1 MPQIIPIKDLKNP
14 DTASRFLAGLKQFMI
29 LAAVLLLTVMAW
41 HPAAAEEAL
50 HPVIMISEVMASND
64 SVATYPKAGFT
75 DWIEIFNA
83 GDTAVDLGGW
93 GLSDNPEKPLKW
105 QFPDGTT
112 IRPGEYRVILCDK
125 DAEKIGNA
133 ELSAPF
139 SISRKSGEVI
149 ILTDAEGAVHDR
161 ITLPEMKT
169 DMSFGRSPEDGG
181 LYCYDP
187 PTPFAANKDGFE
199 GYAAAPSFSVEP
211 GFYDAAQ
218 HLQIIVPEGTQVF
231 YTLDGSAPTQKS
243 EPYSGETL
251 EISTTTVIRARAFAK
266 GRLRPG
272 DTLTG
277 TFFIQTDHSLPV
289 VSVTVDPDDLWNPKR
304 GMLTVGK
311 GVNKKEGL
319 PFRNTVYRRVK
330 NSGVKYESYV
340 EMYDDAGKRIVS
352 QGADISLNGDYSLD
366 MPQKSFK
373 FKAKSKYGEKTFKAK
388 LFPDRD
394 YEEYK
399 SFVLRNSGNDCMW
412 TRLQD
417 GFQSRLMDLCGCSVA
432 HQAWKPYAVY
442 LNGQYWGHMNL
453 RERVDEYMVAQSEGL
468 DLEDADQLTL
478 LQANGKV
485 KSGLNTEYKAMIKKI
500 KAGKPAKKQE
510 DLQYILDNVDVDNYF
525 TFMAFEMFFGN
536 SDIGN
541 FRIYRLDAP
550 GSKWRWLISDL
561 DYGLWNSGFDSPRS
575 YTKKSGMGQ
584 LNYDNTIFLRL
595 LTVPE
600 YKDRYLTI
608 YSEIYRKLTTE
619 TMMEVLE
626 KLVAL
631 IEPEM
636 EQHWNRWGPENDRN
650 VISEAPRT
658 AEGAYKYWQRRVE
671 RLRNV
676 IRKRPTRLWDFT
688 KKAFSLSEAEMEKY
702 FGPKPPMP
710 PEAI

>member
-1 MPQIIPIKDLKNP
+1 MK
-14 DTASRFLAGLKQFMI
+14 RFMI
-29 LAAVLLLTVMAW
+29 MAAVLLLTAMAW
-41 HPAAAEEAL
+41 NTAAAEETL

-64 SVATYPKAGFT
+64 SVATYPKAGYA
-75 DWIEIFNA
+75 DWVEIFNS
-83 GDTAVDLGGW
+83 GDTAVDLSGW

-125 DAEKIGNA
+125 DTEKNGDE
-133 ELSAPF
+133 ELHASF
-139 SISRKSGEVI
+139 TISRKSGEVI
-149 ILTDAEGAVHDR
+149 TLTDAEGAVHDR

-169 DMSFGRSPEDGG
+169 DISFGRSQADGS
-181 LYCYDP
+181 LCFYDP
-187 PTPFAANKDGFE
+187 PTPFAANGDGFE
-199 GYAAAPSFSVEP
+199 GYAATPSFSEDP
-211 GFYDAAQ
+211 GFYDSAQ
-218 HLQIIVPEGTQVF
+218 QLRITVPEGAQVF
-231 YTLDGSAPTQKS
+231 YTLDGSEPTRES
-243 EPYSGETL
+243 TPYGGETL
-251 EISTTTVIRARAFAK
+251 EITATTVIRARAFAE
-266 GRLRPG
+266 GMIRPG

-277 TFFIQTDHSLPV
+277 TFFIHADHSLPV
-289 VSVTVDPDDLWNPKR
+289 VSVTVDPDDLWNRKR

-319 PFRNTVYRRVK
+319 PFRNTVYRKVK

-399 SFVLRNSGNDCMW
+399 GFVLRNSGNDCMW

-453 RERVDEYMVAQSEGL
+453 RERVDEYMVAQFEGL
-468 DLEDADQLTL
+468 DLEDVDQVTL
-478 LQANGKV
+478 LQANGKA
-485 KSGLNTEYKAMIKKI
+485 KSGSNAEYKAMIKQI
-500 KAGKPAKKQE
+500 KAGKPDKKQE

-525 TFMAFEMFFGN
+525 GFMAYEMFFGN

-541 FRIYRLDAP
+541 FRIYRLNAP
-550 GSKWRWLISDL
+550 GSKWKWLINDL
-561 DYGLWNSGFDSPRS
+561 DYGLWNSGFDSPKS

-584 LNYDNTIFLRL
+584 LNYDNTIFRKL

-608 YSEIYRKLTTE
+608 YGEIYRKLTTD

-626 KLVAL
+626 ELVAL

-636 EQHWNRWGPENDRN
+636 EQHWNRWGPENDRDI
-650 VISEAPRT
+650 ISEAPRT
-658 AEGAYKYWQRRVE
+658 AEGAYKYWQKRVE

-688 KKAFSLSEAEMEKY
+688 KKAFGLSNEEMEKY

>member
-1 MPQIIPIKDLKNP
+1 MKRLIIM
-14 DTASRFLAGLKQFMI
+14 T
-29 LAAVLLLTVMAW
+29 AVLLLAVPAW
-41 HPAAAEEAL
+41 NTAAAEEAL
-50 HPVIMISEVMASND
+50 HPVILISEVMASND

-75 DWIEIFNA
+75 DWVEIFNS
-83 GDTAVDLGGW
+83 GDTPVDLSGW
-93 GLSDNPEKPLKW
+93 GLSDNPEKPRKW

-125 DAEKIGNA
+125 DADQRGDA
-133 ELSAPF
+133 QLFAPF
-139 SISRKSGEVI
+139 NISKKSGEVI
-149 ILTDAEGAVHDR
+149 LLTDAEGAVQDR

-169 DMSFGRSPEDGG
+169 DISFGRSPEDGG
-181 LYCYDP
+181 LYCFDP
-187 PTPFAANKDGFE
+187 PTPFAANSGSFP
-199 GYAAAPSFSVEP
+199 GYAAAPSFSEEP
-211 GFYDAAQ
+211 GFYDSAV
-218 HLQIIVPEGTQVF
+218 HLRIIVPEGTQVF
-231 YTLDGSAPTQKS
+231 YTLDGSEPTQQS
-243 EPYSGETL
+243 TPYGGETL
-251 EISTTTVIRARAFAK
+251 EITATTVIRARAFAE
-266 GRLRPG
+266 GMIRPG

-277 TFFIQTDHSLPV
+277 TFFIHADHSLPV

-319 PFRNTVYRRVK
+319 PFKNTVYRKVK

-417 GFQSRLMDLCGCSVA
+417 GFQSRLMDLFGSTVA

-453 RERVDEYMVAQSEGL
+453 RERVDEYMVAQFEGV
-468 DLEDADQLTL
+468 DLEEADQLDL
-478 LQANGKV
+478 LTANGSV
-485 KSGLNTEYKAMIKKI
+485 KNGSNAEYKAMIKKI
-500 KAGKPAKKQE
+500 KAGKPAKKKE

-525 TFMAFEMFFGN
+525 EFMAFEMFFGN

-541 FRIYRLDAP
+541 FRIYRLNAP
-550 GSKWRWLISDL
+550 GSKWKWLINDL
-561 DYGLWNSGFDSPRS
+561 DYGLWNSGFNSPKS

-584 LNYDNTIFLRL
+584 LNYDNTIFRKL

-608 YSEIYRKLTTE
+608 YGEIYRKLTTD
-619 TMMEVLE
+619 TMMAVLDE
-626 KLVAL
+626 LVEL

-636 EQHWNRWGPENDRN
+636 ERHWTRWGPENDRD
-650 VISEAPRT
+650 VISEVPTT
-658 AEGAYKYWQRRVE
+658 AEGAYKYWQKRVE

-688 KKAFSLSEAEMEKY
+688 KKAFGLSDAEMEKY

>member
-1 MPQIIPIKDLKNP
+1 MKRFIII
-14 DTASRFLAGLKQFMI
+14 
-29 LAAVLLLTVMAW
+29 AAVLLLTVMAW
-41 HPAAAEEAL
+41 NTAITEETL
-50 HPVIMISEVMASND
+50 HPMILISEVMASND
-64 SVATYPKAGFT
+64 SVVTYPNAGYT
-75 DWIEIFNA
+75 DWVEIFNS
-83 GDTAVDLGGW
+83 GDTAVDLSGW

-105 QFPDGTT
+105 QFPEGTT
-112 IRPGEYRVILCDK
+112 IRPGEYKVILCDK
-125 DAEKIGNA
+125 DTEKNKDTELHASFTIGK
-133 ELSAPF
+133 
-139 SISRKSGEVI
+139 KSGEVI
-149 ILTDAEGAVHDR
+149 TLSDADGIVHDR

-169 DMSFGRSPEDGG
+169 DISFGRNLEDGG
-181 LYCYDP
+181 LYYYDP
-187 PTPFAANKDGFE
+187 PTPFAANGGGFI
-199 GYAAAPSFSVEP
+199 GYAAAPSFSEEP
-211 GFYDAAQ
+211 GFYDSA
-218 HLQIIVPEGTQVF
+218 LYLRIIAPEDTQVF
-231 YTLDGSAPTQKS
+231 YTLDGSEPTRES
-243 EPYSGETL
+243 TPYDGETL
-251 EISTTTVIRARAFAK
+251 EIAATTVIRARAFA
-266 GRLRPG
+266 GETVRPG

-277 TFFIQTDHSLPV
+277 TFFIHADHSLPV
-289 VSVTVDPDDLWNPKR
+289 VSVTVDPDDLWDPKQ

-311 GVNKKEGL
+311 GVNKKSGL
-319 PFRNTVYRRVK
+319 PFKNTVYRKVK

-388 LFPDRD
+388 LFPDRE

-453 RERVDEYMVAQSEGL
+453 RERVDEYMVAQFEGL
-468 DLEDADQLTL
+468 DLGDADQLDL
-478 LQANGKV
+478 LHANGSV
-485 KSGLNTEYKAMIKKI
+485 KSGSNTEYKAMIKKI

-525 TFMAFEMFFGN
+525 EFMAYEMFFGN

-541 FRIYRLDAP
+541 FRIYRLNAP
-550 GSKWRWLISDL
+550 GSKWKWLINDL
-561 DYGLWNSGFDSPRS
+561 DYGLWNSGFDSPKS

-584 LNYDNTIFLRL
+584 LNFDNSIFRKL

-600 YKDRYLTI
+600 YKDRFLTI
-608 YSEIYRKLTTE
+608 YGEIYQKLTTD
-619 TMMEVLE
+619 TMMEVLDE
-626 KLVAL
+626 LVAL

-636 EQHWNRWGPENDRN
+636 ERHWNRWGPENDKN
-650 VISEAPRT
+650 VISEVPTT
-658 AEGAYKYWQRRVE
+658 AEGAYKYWQKRVE

-688 KKAFSLSEAEMEKY
+688 KKAFGLSNKEMEKY

>member
-1 MPQIIPIKDLKNP
+1 MK
-14 DTASRFLAGLKQFMI
+14 RFMI
-29 LAAVLLLTVMAW
+29 LAAVLLLAAMAW
-41 HPAAAEEAL
+41 SAAAAEEAL
-50 HPVIMISEVMASND
+50 HPVILISEVMASND
-64 SVATYPKAGFT
+64 SVETYPNAGYT
-75 DWIEIFNA
+75 DWVEIFNS
-83 GDTAVDLGGW
+83 GDTAVDLSGW
-93 GLSDNPEKPLKW
+93 GLSDNPEKPRKW
-105 QFPDGTT
+105 QFPDGAT

-125 DAEKIGNA
+125 EPEKSTDT
-133 ELSAPF
+133 ELHASF
-139 SISRKSGEVI
+139 TISRKSGEVI

-169 DMSFGRSPEDGG
+169 DISFGRSPADGG
-181 LYCYDP
+181 LYCYDQ
-187 PTPFAANKDGFE
+187 PTPFAPNGGGFL
-199 GYAAAPSFSVEP
+199 GYAAAPSFSAEP
-211 GFYDAAQ
+211 GFYDSAL
-218 HLQIIVPEGTQVF
+218 HLRIIVPEGTQVF
-231 YTLDGSAPTQKS
+231 YTLDGSEPTRES
-243 EPYSGETL
+243 ALYGGETL
-251 EISTTTVIRARAFAK
+251 EITATTVVRARAIAE
-266 GRLRPG
+266 GMIRSG

-277 TFFIQTDHSLPV
+277 TFFIHADHSLPV
-289 VSVTVDPDDLWNPKR
+289 VSVTVDPDDLWNRKR

-319 PFRNTVYRRVK
+319 PFKNTVYRKVK

-417 GFQSRLMDLCGCSVA
+417 GFQSRLMDLCGSSVA

-453 RERVDEYMVAQSEGL
+453 RERVDEYMVAQFEGM
-468 DLEDADQLTL
+468 DLEDADQLDL
-478 LQANGKV
+478 LQANSKA
-485 KSGLNTEYKAMIKKI
+485 KSGSNTEYKAMIKKI
-500 KAGKPAKKQE
+500 KAGNPAKKQE

-525 TFMAFEMFFGN
+525 GFMAFEMFFGN

-541 FRIYRLDAP
+541 FRIYRLHAP
-550 GSKWRWLISDL
+550 GSKWKWLINDL
-561 DYGLWNSGFDSPRS
+561 DYGLWNSGFDSPKS

-584 LNYDNTIFLRL
+584 LNYDNTIFRKL

-608 YSEIYRKLTTE
+608 YGGIYRKLTTD

-626 KLVAL
+626 ELVAL

-636 EQHWNRWGPENDRN
+636 ERHWTRWGPENDKN
-650 VISEAPRT
+650 VVSEVPTT
-658 AEGAYKYWQRRVE
+658 AEGAYQYWQKRVE

-688 KKAFSLSEAEMEKY
+688 KKAFGLSNGEMEKY
-702 FGPKPPMP
+702 FGPRPPMP
-710 PEAI
+710 PEAV

>member
-1 MPQIIPIKDLKNP
+1 MKRLVIFIAAL
-14 DTASRFLAGLKQFMI
+14 L
-29 LAAVLLLTVMAW
+29 LAAVW
-41 HPAAAEEAL
+41 HVAAAEEEQRPAI
-50 HPVIMISEVMASND
+50 VISEVMTSND
-64 SVATYPKAGFT
+64 SVKTYPEAGYT
-75 DWIEIFNA
+75 DWVEIYNR

-93 GLSDNPEKPLKW
+93 GLSDNPKKLLKW
-105 QFPDGTT
+105 QFPVGTT
-112 IRPGEYRVILCDK
+112 IRPGEYKVILCDK
-125 DAEKIGNA
+125 DTAKNTAAEPHT
-133 ELSAPF
+133 SF
-139 SISRKSGEVI
+139 SIGRKKGEVI
-149 ILTDAEGAVHDR
+149 ILADPEGTEQDR
-161 ITLPEMKT
+161 LTLPETKT
-169 DMSFGRSPEDGG
+169 DISYGRDLQDGG
-181 LYCYDP
+181 LYYYDP
-187 PTPFAANKDGFE
+187 PTPFAANGIGFA
-199 GYAAAPSFSVEP
+199 GYAPAPSFSPEP
-211 GFYDAAQ
+211 GFYDSAQNLRINAA
-218 HLQIIVPEGTQVF
+218 EGTQVF
-231 YTLDGSAPTQKS
+231 YTTDGSEPTQKS
-243 EPYSGETL
+243 TPYAGETL
-251 EISTTTVIRARAFAK
+251 EITATTVIRAKAFAE
-266 GRLRPG
+266 GTIRPG

-277 TFFIQTDHSLPV
+277 TFFIHADHSLPV
-289 VSVTVDPDDLWNPKR
+289 VSVTVDPDDLWDRKR

-319 PFRNTVYRRVK
+319 PFKNTVYRKVK

-417 GFQSRLMDLCGCSVA
+417 GFQSRLMDLCGSSVA

-453 RERVDEYMVAQSEGL
+453 RERVDEYMVAQFEGL
-468 DLEDADQLTL
+468 KLEDADQVTL
-478 LQANGKV
+478 LQANSKAKTG
-485 KSGLNTEYKAMIKKI
+485 SNTEYKAMIKKI
-500 KAGKPAKKQE
+500 KAGNPAKKQE
-510 DLQYILDNVDVDNYF
+510 DLQYILDIVDVDNYF
-525 TFMAFEMFFGN
+525 EFMAFEMFFGN

-541 FRIYRLDAP
+541 FRIYRLNAP
-550 GSKWRWLISDL
+550 GSKWKWLINDL
-561 DYGLWNSGFDSPRS
+561 DYGLWNSGFDSPKS

-584 LNYDNTIFLRL
+584 LNFDNTIFRKL

-608 YSEIYRKLTTE
+608 YGEIYRKLTTD

-626 KLVAL
+626 ELVAL

-636 EQHWNRWGPENDRN
+636 EQHWNRWGPENDRD
-650 VISEAPRT
+650 ILSEVPKT
-658 AEGAYKYWQRRVE
+658 AEGAYKYWQKRVE

-688 KKAFSLSEAEMEKY
+688 KKAFGLSNQEMEKY

>member
-1 MPQIIPIKDLKNP
+1 MGVMSSFRRKTDDRRKK
-14 DTASRFLAGLKQFMI
+14 RMKRFMI
-29 LAAVLLLTVMAW
+29 MAAVLLLAAMAW
-41 HPAAAEEAL
+41 NGTIAEETL
-50 HPVIMISEVMASND
+50 HPVIVISEVMASND
-64 SVATYPKAGFT
+64 SVATYPKAGYT
-75 DWIEIFNA
+75 DWVEIFNS

-93 GLSDNPEKPLKW
+93 SLSDNPEKPRKW
-105 QFPDGTT
+105 QFPDGTV

-125 DAEKIGNA
+125 DTGKTGDAD
-133 ELSAPF
+133 LHAPF
-139 SISRKSGEVI
+139 SISREKGEVI
-149 ILTDAEGAVHDR
+149 ILTDAAGAVHDR

-169 DMSFGRSPEDGG
+169 DISFGRNPGDGS
-181 LYCYDP
+181 LYFYDP
-187 PTPFAANKDGFE
+187 PTPFAANSGGFP
-199 GYAAAPSFSVEP
+199 GYTAMPSFSAEP
-211 GFYDAAQ
+211 GFYDSA
-218 HLQIIVPEGTQVF
+218 LQLRIIVPENTQVF
-231 YTLDGSAPTQKS
+231 YTLDGSAPTQES
-243 EPYSGETL
+243 SPYGGETL
-251 EISTTTVIRARAFAK
+251 EITASTVVRARAFAD
-266 GRLRPG
+266 GMIRPG
-272 DTLTG
+272 ETLTG
-277 TFFIQTDHSLPV
+277 TFLICADHSLPV
-289 VSVTVDPDDLWNPKR
+289 VSVTVDPDDLWDPKR

-311 GVNKKEGL
+311 GVNNTEGL
-319 PFRNTVYRRVK
+319 PFKNTVYRKVK

-373 FKAKSKYGEKTFKAK
+373 FKAKSKYGEKTFKAQ

-394 YEEYK
+394 YTEYK

-417 GFQSRLMDLCGCSVA
+417 GFQSRLMDLFGTSVA

-442 LNGQYWGHMNL
+442 LNGRYWGHMNL
-453 RERVDEYMVAQSEGL
+453 RERVDEYMVAQYEGL
-468 DLEDADQLTL
+468 DLEEAGQVNL
-478 LQANGKV
+478 LQANGAV
-485 KSGLNTEYKAMIKKI
+485 KSGSNTEYKAMIKKI
-500 KAGKPAKKQE
+500 KAGNPAKKQA

-525 TFMAFEMFFGN
+525 RFMAFEMFFGN

-541 FRIYRLDAP
+541 FRIYRLNTP
-550 GSKWRWLISDL
+550 GSKWKWLINDL
-561 DYGLWNSGFDSPRS
+561 DYGLWNSGFDSPKS

-584 LNYDNTIFLRL
+584 LNFDNSIFRKL

-608 YSEIYRKLTTE
+608 YGEIYQVLTTD

-626 KLVAL
+626 ELVAL

-636 EQHWNRWGPENDRN
+636 ERHWTRWAPENDRHI
-650 VISEAPRT
+650 VSEVPKTPEA
-658 AEGAYKYWQRRVE
+658 AYKYWEKRVE

-688 KKAFSLSEAEMEKY
+688 KKAFKLSNKEMEKY

-710 PEAI
+710 PEAV

>member
-1 MPQIIPIKDLKNP
+1 MK
-14 DTASRFLAGLKQFMI
+14 RFMMR
-29 LAAVLLLTVMAW
+29 AAVLLLTVMAW
-41 HPAAAEEAL
+41 NVAIAEQAL
-50 HPVIMISEVMASND
+50 HPVIVISEVMASND
-64 SVATYPKAGFT
+64 SVATYPKAGYT
-75 DWIEIFNA
+75 DWVEIFNSGEA
-83 GDTAVDLGGW
+83 AVDLSGW
-93 GLSDNPEKPLKW
+93 GLSDNPEKPGKW

-125 DAEKIGNA
+125 GTEKSSDAELHA
-133 ELSAPF
+133 SF
-139 SISRKSGEVI
+139 TISRKSGEVI
-149 ILTDAEGAVHDR
+149 TLTDAEGAVQDR

-169 DMSFGRSPEDGG
+169 DVSFGRSSEDGG
-181 LYCYDP
+181 LYCFDP
-187 PTPFAANKDGFE
+187 PTPFAANKGGFV
-199 GYAAAPSFSVEP
+199 GYAATPSFSAEP
-211 GFYDAAQ
+211 GFYDSA
-218 HLQIIVPEGTQVF
+218 LSLRIIVPEGTQVF
-231 YTLDGSAPTQKS
+231 YTLDGSEPTQKS
-243 EPYSGETL
+243 TPYEGETL
-251 EISTTTVIRARAFAK
+251 EISATTVIRARAFAEEMF
-266 GRLRPG
+266 RPG

-277 TFFIQTDHSLPV
+277 TFFIHADHSLPV

-319 PFRNTVYRRVK
+319 PFKNTVYRKIK

-340 EMYDDAGKRIVS
+340 EMYDDAGERIVS

-373 FKAKSKYGEKTFKAK
+373 FRAKSKYGEKTFKAK

-417 GFQSRLMDLCGCSVA
+417 GFQSRLMDLFGTTVA
-432 HQAWKPYAVY
+432 HQAWKPYVVY

-453 RERVDEYMVAQSEGL
+453 RERVDEYMVAQFEGM
-468 DLEDADQLTL
+468 DLEDAGQMDL
-478 LQANGKV
+478 LEASSRVKNG
-485 KSGLNTEYKAMIKKI
+485 SNTEYKAMLKKI
-500 KAGKPAKKQE
+500 KAGKPDKKQE

-525 TFMAFEMFFGN
+525 WFMAFEMFFGN

-541 FRIYRLDAP
+541 FRIYRLNAP
-550 GSKWRWLISDL
+550 GSKWKWLINDL
-561 DYGLWNSGFDSPRS
+561 DYGLWNSGFDSPKS

-584 LNYDNTIFLRL
+584 LNYDNTIFRKL

-608 YSEIYRKLTTE
+608 YGEIYRKLTTD
-619 TMMEVLE
+619 TMMEVLDE
-626 KLVAL
+626 LVAL

-636 EQHWNRWGPENDRN
+636 ERHWTRWGPENDRN
-650 VISEAPRT
+650 ILSEAPRT
-658 AEGAYKYWQRRVE
+658 AEGAYKYWQKRVE

-676 IRKRPTRLWDFT
+676 VRKRPTRLWDFT
-688 KKAFSLSEAEMEKY
+688 KKAFGLSDAEMEKY

-710 PEAI
+710 PEAV

>member
-1 MPQIIPIKDLKNP
+1 MK
-14 DTASRFLAGLKQFMI
+14 RFMI
-29 LAAVLLLTVMAW
+29 LAVVLLLTAMVRN
-41 HPAAAEEAL
+41 AAIAEETL
-50 HPVIMISEVMASND
+50 LPVIMISEVMASND
-64 SVATYPKAGFT
+64 SVATYPKADYT
-75 DWIEIFNA
+75 DWVEIFNS
-83 GDTAVDLGGW
+83 GDTAVDLSGW
-93 GLSDNPEKPLKW
+93 GLSDNPEKPRKW
-105 QFPDGTT
+105 QFPDGAT

-125 DAEKIGNA
+125 EPEKSTDT
-133 ELSAPF
+133 ELHASF
-139 SISRKSGEVI
+139 TISRKSGEMI

-169 DMSFGRSPEDGG
+169 DTSFGRNPEDGG
-181 LYCYDP
+181 QYCYDP
-187 PTPFAANKDGFE
+187 PTPFAANGDGFD
-199 GYAAAPSFSVEP
+199 GYAAAPSFSEEP
-211 GFYDAAQ
+211 GFYDSAR
-218 HLQIIVPEGTQVF
+218 HLRIIVPEDTQVF
-231 YTLDGSAPTQKS
+231 YTLDGSEPTQES
-243 EPYSGETL
+243 TPYGGETL
-251 EISTTTVIRARAFAK
+251 EITETTVIRARAFAE
-266 GRLRPG
+266 GMIRPG

-277 TFFIQTDHSLPV
+277 TFFIHVDHSLPV
-289 VSVTVDPDDLWNPKR
+289 VSVTVDPDNLWNRKR

-319 PFRNTVYRRVK
+319 PFRNTVYRKVK
-330 NSGVKYESYV
+330 NSGVKYASYV

-417 GFQSRLMDLCGCSVA
+417 GFQSRLIDLCGHSVA

-453 RERVDEYMVAQSEGL
+453 RERVDEYMVAQFEGL
-468 DLEDADQLTL
+468 DLEEADRVTL
-478 LQANGKV
+478 LQANGKA
-485 KSGLNTEYKAMIKKI
+485 KSGSNTDYKAMIKKI
-500 KAGKPAKKQE
+500 KAGKPDKKQE

-525 TFMAFEMFFGN
+525 GFMAFEMFFGN

-541 FRIYRLDAP
+541 FRIYRLNAP
-550 GSKWRWLISDL
+550 GSKWKWLINDL
-561 DYGLWNSGFDSPRS
+561 DYGLWNSGFDSPKS
-575 YTKKSGMGQ
+575 YTKRSGMGQ
-584 LNYDNTIFLRL
+584 LNYDNTIFRKL

-608 YSEIYRKLTTE
+608 YGGIYRKLTTD
-619 TMMEVLE
+619 TMMEMLE
-626 KLVAL
+626 ELVAL

-636 EQHWNRWGPENDRN
+636 ERHWNRWGPENDRD
-650 VISEAPRT
+650 ILSEVPRT
-658 AEGAYKYWQRRVE
+658 AEGAYKYWQKRVE

-676 IRKRPTRLWDFT
+676 VRKRPTRLWDFT
-688 KKAFSLSEAEMEKY
+688 KKAFGLSNEEMEKY

>member
-1 MPQIIPIKDLKNP
+1 MK
-14 DTASRFLAGLKQFMI
+14 RFMI
-29 LAAVLLLTVMAW
+29 IAAVLLLTAMAW
-41 HPAAAEEAL
+41 NVAIAEEAL

-64 SVATYPKAGFT
+64 SVATYPKAEYT
-75 DWIEIFNA
+75 DWVEIFNS
-83 GDTAVDLGGW
+83 GDDAADLSGW
-93 GLSDNPEKPLKW
+93 GLSDNPEKPWKW
-105 QFPDGTT
+105 QFPDGTK
-112 IRPGEYRVILCDK
+112 IRPGEYMVILCDK
-125 DAEKIGNA
+125 DTEKSTDTELHASFTIG
-133 ELSAPF
+133 
-139 SISRKSGEVI
+139 RKSGEVI
-149 ILTDAEGAVHDR
+149 TLTDAEGAVHDR

-169 DMSFGRSPEDGG
+169 DISFGRSSEDGG

-187 PTPFAANKDGFE
+187 PTPFAANGGGFV
-199 GYAAAPSFSVEP
+199 GYAAAPSFSAEP
-211 GFYDAAQ
+211 GFYDSAQ
-218 HLQIIVPEGTQVF
+218 YLQIIVPEGTQVF
-231 YTLDGSAPTQKS
+231 YTLDGSEPTQKS
-243 EPYSGETL
+243 TPYGGETL
-251 EISTTTVIRARAFAK
+251 EIAATAVIRARAFAE
-266 GRLRPG
+266 GMIRPS

-277 TFFIQTDHSLPV
+277 TFFIHVDHSLPV
-289 VSVTVDPDDLWNPKR
+289 VSVTVDPDDLWNPKK

-319 PFRNTVYRRVK
+319 PFKNTVYRKVK
-330 NSGVKYESYV
+330 NSGVKYGSYV
-340 EMYDDAGKRIVS
+340 EMYDDAGKRILS

-388 LFPDRD
+388 LFPDRN

-417 GFQSRLMDLCGCSVA
+417 GFQSRLMDLCGSSVA

-453 RERVDEYMVAQSEGL
+453 RERVDEYMVAQFEGMN
-468 DLEDADQLTL
+468 LEDADKLDL
-478 LQANGKV
+478 LQANSRA
-485 KSGLNTEYKAMIKKI
+485 KSGSNTEYKAMIKKI
-500 KAGKPAKKQE
+500 KAGKPAQRQE

-525 TFMAFEMFFGN
+525 EFMAFEMFFGN

-541 FRIYRLDAP
+541 FRIYRLNAP
-550 GSKWRWLISDL
+550 GSKWKWLINDL
-561 DYGLWNSGFDSPRS
+561 DYGLWNSGFDSPKS

-584 LNYDNTIFLRL
+584 LNYDNTIFRKL

-608 YSEIYRKLTTE
+608 YGEIYQKLTTD

-626 KLVAL
+626 ELVEL

-636 EQHWNRWGPENDRN
+636 ERHWTRWGPENDKN
-650 VISEAPRT
+650 IISEVPTT
-658 AEGAYKYWQRRVE
+658 AEGAYKYWQKRVE

-688 KKAFSLSEAEMEKY
+688 KKAFGLSNKEMEKY